1 MELKCEFEFE
11 FEFETGA
18 IHKGQEPDPA
28 TGAVVPPIYQ
38 TTTFVQEEPGVHKG
52 FEYSR
57 TDNPT
62 RRRLEETMAFLEGGG
77 WGLCFSS
84 GMAAISAVMALLE
97 PGDHVIVSQ
106 DVYGGTYRLFEQVLR
121 RYGLEF
127 SYVDTTAF
135 ERKRES
141 SEASIENVKRKIAA
155 KTKMIW
161 LETPSNPLLQISDIR
176 EIAKL
181 KGDSWLI
188 VDNTFATP
196 YLQRPLELGADIVVH
211 STTKY
216 LGGHCDVVGG
226 AIVTSDERVY
236 KELKFMQN
244 AVGAVPSPFDCWL
257 VQRGIKTLAIR
268 MDKHCQNA
276 AEIAAFLESH
286 EKIERVFYPGLES
299 HPQHNLATLQM
310 KGYGGML
317 SFELKGDLKR
327 FLQELKIILL
337 AESLG
342 GVESLICHPAT
353 MTHSSMP
360 EQERLA
366 RGIKD
371 NLLRLSIGIENPKD
385 LIKDLESALR
395 KA

>member
-1 MELKCEFEFE
+1 MEV
-11 FEFETGA
+11 EFETGA
-18 IHKGQEPDPA
+18 IHKGQEPDPT

-38 TTTFVQEEPGVHKG
+38 TTTFVQKEPGVHGG

-62 RRRLEETMAFLEGGG
+62 RRRLEETIAFLEGGD

-84 GMAAISAVMALLE
+84 GMAAISAVVSLLQ
-97 PGDHVIVSQ
+97 PGDHVIVSS
-106 DVYGGTYRLFEQVLR
+106 DLYGGTYRLFQMLGK
-121 RYGLEF
+121 YGLEF
-127 SYVDTTAF
+127 TYVDT
-135 ERKRES
+135 S
-141 SEASIENVKRKIAA
+141 DAA
-155 KTKMIW
+155 AIIIKKNTKMIW
-161 LETPSNPLLQISDIR
+161 LETPTNPLLKIADIAGISR
-176 EIAKL
+176 MKNNAL
-181 KGDSWLI
+181 VV

-196 YLQRPLELGADIVVH
+196 YLQRPLQLGADIVVH

-226 AIVTSDERVY
+226 AIVTSDEAIY
-236 KELKFMQN
+236 KELKFIQN

-257 VQRGIKTLAIR
+257 VQRGIKTLAVR
-268 MDKHCQNA
+268 MDRHCHNA

-286 EKIERVFYPGLES
+286 EKIGRVFYPGLTS
-299 HPQHNLATLQM
+299 HPQHKLAALQM
-310 KGYGGML
+310 RGYGGML
-317 SFELKGDLKR
+317 SFDLKGDLKR
-327 FLQELKIILL
+327 FLKELTIILL

-353 MTHSSMP
+353 MTHASIP
-360 EQERLA
+360 HQERLA

-371 NLLRLSIGIENPKD
+371 SLLRLSVGIENPKD
-385 LIKDLESALR
+385 LMRDLEEALS

>member
-1 MELKCEFEFE
+1 ME

-62 RRRLEETMAFLEGGG
+62 RRRLEETIAFLEGGS
-77 WGLCFSS
+77 WSLCFSS
-84 GMAAISAVMALLE
+84 GMAAISAVMTLLE

-121 RYGLEF
+121 RYGLQF
-127 SYVDTTAF
+127 SYVDTTD
-135 ERKRES
+135 
-141 SEASIENVKRKIAA
+141 IENVKSNKDA
-155 KTKMIW
+155 KTRMIW
-161 LETPSNPLLQISDIR
+161 LETPSNPLLQISDIS

-181 KGDSWLI
+181 KGDALLV

-226 AIVTSDERVY
+226 AMVTSNERVY
-236 KELKFMQN
+236 KALKFIQN

-257 VQRGIKTLAIR
+257 IQRGIKTLAVR
-268 MDKHCQNA
+268 MDRHWDNA
-276 AEIAAFLESH
+276 VKIATFLESQ

-299 HPQHNLATLQM
+299 HPQHKLATLQM

-317 SFELKGDLKR
+317 SFELKGDIKR
-327 FLQELKIILL
+327 FLKELKIILL

-353 MTHSSMP
+353 MTHSSIP
-360 EQERLA
+360 KEERLA

-371 NLLRLSIGIENPKD
+371 NLLRLSVGIENPKD
-385 LIKDLESALR
+385 LIRDLESALR
-395 KA
+395 RA

>member
-1 MELKCEFEFE
+1 MEV
-11 FEFETGA
+11 EFETGA
-18 IHKGQEPDPA
+18 IHKGQEPDPT

-38 TTTFVQEEPGVHKG
+38 TTTFVQKEPGVHGG

-62 RRRLEETMAFLEGGG
+62 RRRLEETIAFLEGGD

-84 GMAAISAVMALLE
+84 GMAAISAVVSLLQ
-97 PGDHVIVSQ
+97 PGDHVIVSS
-106 DVYGGTYRLFEQVLR
+106 DLYGGTYRLFQMLGK
-121 RYGLEF
+121 YGLEF
-127 SYVDTTAF
+127 TYVDT
-135 ERKRES
+135 S
-141 SEASIENVKRKIAA
+141 DAA
-155 KTKMIW
+155 AIIIKKNTKMIW
-161 LETPSNPLLQISDIR
+161 LETPTNPLLKIADIAGISR
-176 EIAKL
+176 MKNNAL
-181 KGDSWLI
+181 VV

-196 YLQRPLELGADIVVH
+196 YLQRPLQLGADIVVH

-226 AIVTSDERVY
+226 AIVTSDEAIY
-236 KELKFMQN
+236 KELKFIQN

-257 VQRGIKTLAIR
+257 VQRGIKTLAVR
-268 MDKHCQNA
+268 MDRHCHNA

-286 EKIERVFYPGLES
+286 EKIGRVFYPGLTS
-299 HPQHNLATLQM
+299 HPQHKLAALQM

-317 SFELKGDLKR
+317 SFDLKGDLKR
-327 FLQELKIILL
+327 FLKELTIILL

-353 MTHSSMP
+353 MTHASIP
-360 EQERLA
+360 HQERLA
-366 RGIKD
+366 RGVKD
-371 NLLRLSIGIENPKD
+371 SLLRLSVGIENLKD
-385 LIKDLESALR
+385 LMRDLEEALS